1 MIKIIQYLILG
12 LSSLIA
18 QAGNMGAADEMSQQY
33 PFFLEFG
40 TGVGFPIKSNINLQ
54 SQYNLWWPT
63 TTTYNSSLGAAPLY
77 MAGLGYTVNE
87 LLKIDANYTFRGFY
101 NYKNNLNYTGYAASE
116 PNENIFFNLSSNALM
131 FSGTLYA
138 KGLESSYSSLASKLI
153 KEIDGYG
160 YIQPL
165 IGGGLGVSYNTL
177 SNFYGMFTSSQ
188 TVDFAMADA
197 TAVALAWQLNAGLDW
212 HITNRFSFDLGY
224 RYLNVGRFNSND
236 YLISLSKVQNGS
248 AISQAP
254 AWAPAWIGSLSANE
268 LYFTA
273 KLAFG

>member
-1 MIKIIQYLILG
+1 MIKIIPYFALCFTT
-12 LSSLIA
+12 LIA
-18 QAGNMGAADEMSQQY
+18 QAGTMGASDEIFIPS

-40 TGVGFPIKSNINLQ
+40 TGASFSNTPNINLQ
-54 SQYNLWWPT
+54 SQYNFWWPT
-63 TTTYNSSLGAAPLY
+63 TTTYNSTLGTVPLY

-87 LLKIDANYTFRGFY
+87 LLKIDANYTFRGLY

-116 PNENIFFNLSSNALM
+116 PNENIFFNLSSNSLM

-160 YIQPL
+160 YIQPI

-197 TAVALAWQLNAGLDW
+197 TAAELAWQLNAGLDW
-212 HITNRFSFDLGY
+212 QITNRFSFDLGY
-224 RYLNVGRFNSND
+224 RYFNAGRFNTG
-236 YLISLSKVQNGS
+236 VATPS
-248 AISQAP
+248 API
-254 AWAPAWIGSLSANE
+254 WAPAWISTLSANE